1 MPVDGRLRPL
11 GARLRRFARLPRRIL
26 AVSAATFIGA
36 LGAVALTAAPASASD
51 AALVSTTECVVGKPN
66 TAKVIWTITNTWRAE
81 ATVSGVVLE
90 FDGTSQATEVGAIKD
105 TAKIAGRRGTLVGSR
120 EFSTTSKPPTL
131 KARVGWTA
139 KVAEDLGN
147 EAVWPEGN
155 CAPKKVPTYKA
166 VSNCDGTQTITI
178 VNTSDAKRRFAVNG
192 NGDWNERKD
201 LEVGQEWVV
210 VVPKEHARKP
220 SVKWKLEG
228 ANKWE
233 VDEEVSWVQPDTCF
247 TAKSESTCEALK
259 ITVEN
264 TGAKAIKAVIT
275 VGETPKET
283 TIEPGESNV
292 FVAEGVE
299 GLVAKLVVND
309 GKAQEFTW
317 VKPTDCGGAGGGLP
331 TTGVNAGL
339 LAGAALVLVSGG
351 GGLFFL
357 ARRRRVRFAA

>member
-1 MPVDGRLRPL
+1 M
-11 GARLRRFARLPRRIL
+11 RRFARLPSRIL

-36 LGAVALTAAPASASD
+36 LGAVALTAAPASAHH
-51 AALVSTTECVVGKPN
+51 ATLVSTTECVVGKPN
-66 TAKVIWTITNTWRAE
+66 TAKVTWTITNTWRGQ
-81 ATVSGVVLE
+81 ATVTGVVLE
-90 FDGTSQATEVGAIKD
+90 VAGSAPAAEVGDIKN
-105 TAKIAGRRGTLVGSR
+105 TATVRRNNGTLVGSK
-120 EFSTTSKPPTL
+120 EFSTTGKPPTL
-131 KARVGWTA
+131 KATVGWDD
-139 KVAEDLGN
+139 KVAEDVGN
-147 EAVWPEGN
+147 EAVWPKDN

-178 VNTSDAKRRFAVNG
+178 VNTSDATRKFVVNG
-192 NGDWNERKD
+192 NGAWKETKD
-201 LEVGQEWVV
+201 LKVGEEWVV
-210 VVPKEHARKP
+210 LVPQEHARKP
-220 SVKWKLEG
+220 SIKWKLDG

-233 VDEEVSWVQPDTCF
+233 VDEEVSWVKPDTCF

-283 TIEPGESNV
+283 TIEPGKNNV
-292 FVAEGVE
+292 FTAEGVE

-317 VKPTDCGGAGGGLP
+317 TKPTDCGGAGGGLP

-339 LAGAALVLVSGG
+339 LAGAAFVLVSGG
-351 GGLFFL
+351 GGLFYL
-357 ARRRRVRFAA
+357 ARRRRIRFAA

>member
-1 MPVDGRLRPL
+1 
-11 GARLRRFARLPRRIL
+11 LRRFARLPSRIL

-36 LGAVALTAAPASASD
+36 LGAVALTAAPASAHT
-51 AALVSTTECVVGKPN
+51 AELTSTAECVVGKPN
-66 TAKVIWTITNTWRAE
+66 TAKVTWTLTNDWSARGTLSEINVYSAN
-81 ATVSGVVLE
+81 
-90 FDGTSQATEVGAIKD
+90 GTSVATEVGEIKNGA
-105 TAKIAGRRGTLVGSR
+105 TVRKNGGKLVGAM
-120 EFSTTSKPPTL
+120 EFSTTDKPPTL
-131 KARVGWTA
+131 KGHVAWDDNKSVDVGD
-139 KVAEDLGN
+139 EPD
-147 EAVWPEGN
+147 WPKGN

-178 VNTSDAKRRFAVNG
+178 VNTSDATRKFVVNG
-192 NGDWNERKD
+192 NGDWKETKD

-210 VVPKEHARKP
+210 TVPQEHARKP
-220 SVKWKLEG
+220 SVKWKLDG
-228 ANKWE
+228 ANEWE
-233 VDEEVSWVQPDTCF
+233 VDEEVRWVQPDTCF

-283 TIEPGESNV
+283 TIEPGNSNV
-292 FVAEGVE
+292 FTADGVD

-317 VKPTDCGGAGGGLP
+317 VKPTDCGGGGGGLP

-351 GGLFFL
+351 GGLFFV